1 MQSITGRQLQTESA
15 AQPPAWEVGLTDR
28 EFEIFRGLV
37 YRHTGI
43 SLSKHKRPLLQAR
56 LGRRPR
62 ALKLTTFTEYRRF
75 LAEQDP
81 SGEEMGRFIN
91 AITTNKTDF
100 FREAHHFRYLAD
112 EWVPAIKARAARSGD
127 RAVRIWSAGCSSGE
141 EPYTIAMTLRDA
153 LGTAVGWDVRILASD
168 LDTEVLARAKAG
180 EYSVEQT
187 APIPPRV
194 LACHFL
200 RGRGEDVGRVRVRPE
215 LRSLITFCRINLQDP
230 RWPIRSRLDV
240 IFCRNVL
247 IYFDRPTQQRVLQ
260 RFLGLL
266 KDDGLL
272 VLGHSESV
280 HGLLDGVTHLG
291 NTMYRRLPAAL
302 PSDAKA

>member
-1 MQSITGRQLQTESA
+1 M
-15 AQPPAWEVGLTDR
+15 
-28 EFEIFRGLV
+28 
-37 YRHTGI
+37 
-43 SLSKHKRPLLQAR
+43 
-56 LGRRPR
+56 
-62 ALKLTTFTEYRRF
+62 TTFTEYRRF
-75 LAEQDP
+75 LTEQDP
-81 SGEEMGRFIN
+81 SGEELGRFIN
-91 AITTNKTDF
+91 AITTNKTEF

-127 RAVRIWSAGCSSGE
+127 RAVRIWSAGCSTGE

-153 LGTAVGWDVRILASD
+153 LGTAVGWDVKILASD

-180 EYSVEQT
+180 VYSVEQT
-187 APIPPRV
+187 APIPQRV

-215 LRSLITFCRINLQDP
+215 LRSLITFRRINLQDP
-230 RWPIRSRLDV
+230 RWPIRSKLDV

-280 HGLLDGVTHLG
+280 HGLLDGVKHLG
-291 NTMYRRLPAAL
+291 NTMYRRIPAAL
-302 PSDAKA
+302 PSDAKP